1 MRKKEFTNYIEF
13 LKFAQE
19 KQKELKNIKFYDG
32 RLYSFNTATTR
43 CKYLCNVSAVTP
55 NDFVRQLGF
64 NNYNG
69 FVYKCFS
76 HLREFAPT
84 DEEVLKWYSGYFGGL
99 IGINWDTINDY
110 VGDGEVNT
118 FYDYDIN
125 KAYLHALT
133 GWLPTKFIKTLT
145 YFDYIHI
152 DDIDKQNYCFFFEIK
167 WNKYEGK
174 FLNAIGKI
182 KSLYQSFD
190 FINSKQNT
198 TMIVSALRLDL
209 IKQIY
214 FYDFK
219 IVKVYQFETKRF
231 MFYKNI
237 LNAYCEKKNELGDD
251 FKRNALRLYGTLGQI
266 YKKEVKKLNF
276 EKSGLIT
283 AEYDTIINEKASPQ
297 VAMWVADSVAYK
309 LFDIISHNLDKVIS
323 WNTDGFTS
331 TQPIKVR
338 LGTQGGKWKLNK
350 IVGTPFLFDD
360 NSCRVFYKDVNTN
373 KIFGGDTIVDK
384 SGYFEFYQE
393 FKYSNLKEGYQTK
406 KVKTKILPNI
416 KFNRLKTFRNIV
428 LIERLKELRKEY
440 EQF

>member
-1 MRKKEFTNYIEF
+1 
-13 LKFAQE
+13 
-19 KQKELKNIKFYDG
+19 
-32 RLYSFNTATTR
+32 
-43 CKYLCNVSAVTP
+43 
-55 NDFVRQLGF
+55 
-64 NNYNG
+64 
-69 FVYKCFS
+69 
-76 HLREFAPT
+76 
-84 DEEVLKWYSGYFGGL
+84 
-99 IGINWDTINDY
+99 
-110 VGDGEVNT
+110 
-118 FYDYDIN
+118 
-125 KAYLHALT
+125 
-133 GWLPTKFIKTLT
+133 
-145 YFDYIHI
+145 
-152 DDIDKQNYCFFFEIK
+152 
-167 WNKYEGK
+167 
-174 FLNAIGKI
+174 
-182 KSLYQSFD
+182 
-190 FINSKQNT
+190 
-198 TMIVSALRLDL
+198 MIVSALRLDL